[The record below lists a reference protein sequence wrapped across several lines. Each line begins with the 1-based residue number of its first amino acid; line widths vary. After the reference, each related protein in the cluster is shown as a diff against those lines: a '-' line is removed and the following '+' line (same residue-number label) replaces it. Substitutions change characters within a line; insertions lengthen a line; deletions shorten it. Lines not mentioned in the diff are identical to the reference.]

1 MLCAS
6 GCVHSHSRVTCTQLP
21 PRTEGMLPD
30 TNLTGFTQCQAGLN
44 SLSQPRDERP
54 FNALAAPGLFNSVPS
69 SVICLEAF
77 LTKLLP
83 LKTAG
88 FLTADCSTC
97 CLLEIPSKRALQC
110 QTCQSQSIPFSR
122 FSLEVADEEQ
132 NRHVVRTASPSKG
145 R

>member
-1 MLCAS
+1 MSRAS
-6 GCVHSHSRVTCTQLP
+6 GCVRSHRRVRCTQRPL
-21 PRTEGMLPD
+21 RTEAMLPD
-30 TNLTGFTQCQAGLN
+30 TNLTGRSQCQARLN
-44 SLSQPRDERP
+44 SLSQPKDERL
-54 FNALAAPGLFNSVPS
+54 FNALAAPGLFNSIPS
-69 SVICLEAF
+69 SVICFEVF

-110 QTCQSQSIPFSR
+110 RTCQSQSITFSR
-122 FSLEVADEEQ
+122 FSLEVTDEKQ
-132 NRHVVRTASPSKG
+132 NRHAVRTVSPSKG